1 MSEPWNIAKQSTQR
15 IRKTPSGEASPEV
28 RIHIANFLHKRPN
41 YYRNNC
47 NVERI
52 LSSLLGRLLYK
63 NPQGHLNPP
72 LINPLQKLGKGTE
85 DSGEADNGDVG
96 TVHEGGTGAGAGRA
110 AGAGAGGAGATVGSG
125 GVVVGGIA
133 LEATLDDVV
142 ALQLAEVAAA
152 EVAAGAL
159 HVEATLDILK
169 STERKPIRYQYLG
182 WKKPWEQGRL
192 LVEGTAEVNGTV
204 DTLEGRQTDGGE
216 LIITGNGE
224 STVNSLQDGHAD
236 VGQLGVVLEDQVTGL
251 GQVGSGEG
259 LELGTPEAE
268 LTGELLER
276 RQGDGGDVLEG
287 HVGTGAQVREVDL
300 EGVVVT
306 READQ
311 IGGVHQVVD
320 VDGLQITVVLDAEG
334 TDSLKGDTVQV
345 SQTSVS
351 DANIASLS
359 DTLGEGQRLELRESL
374 PVNGTNGVELS
385 EIKEGQG
392 GETLQVEGLSDR
404 GKRGSSDGADVS
416 TTRANQTTGDLLD
429 TTDRE
434 VAAVGLVN
442 GDITLHGGA
451 GVDPISIALGLDL
464 GIAAGCGIAL
474 LVGV

>member
-1 MSEPWNIAKQSTQR
+1 MLKLPST
-15 IRKTPSGEASPEV
+15 
-28 RIHIANFLHKRPN
+28 
-41 YYRNNC
+41 
-47 NVERI
+47 
-52 LSSLLGRLLYK
+52 SL
-63 NPQGHLNPP
+63 
-72 LINPLQKLGKGTE
+72 
-85 DSGEADNGDVG
+85 
-96 TVHEGGTGAGAGRA
+96 RA
-110 AGAGAGGAGATVGSG
+110 PRESLFAISIYAW
-125 GVVVGGIA
+125 
-133 LEATLDDVV
+133 
-142 ALQLAEVAAA
+142 
-152 EVAAGAL
+152 
-159 HVEATLDILK
+159 
-169 STERKPIRYQYLG
+169 RKPWG
-182 WKKPWEQGRL
+182 QGRL

-204 DTLEGRQTDGGE
+204 DTLEGRQADGGE

-251 GQVGSGEG
+251 GQVGCGEG

-276 RQGDGGDVLEG
+276 RQGDRGDVLEG

-311 IGGVHQVVD
+311 IGGVDKVVD
-320 VDGLQITVVLDAEG
+320 VDGLQVTVVLDAEG
-334 TDSLKGDTVQV
+334 TDGLEGDTVQV

-385 EIKEGQG
+385 EIEEGQG

-404 GKRGSSDGADVS
+404 GKSGSSDGADVS
-416 TTRANQTTGDLLD
+416 TTRADQTTGDLLD

-442 GDITLHGGA
+442 GDITLDGGA

-464 GIAAGCGIAL
+464 SIAAGCEVAL